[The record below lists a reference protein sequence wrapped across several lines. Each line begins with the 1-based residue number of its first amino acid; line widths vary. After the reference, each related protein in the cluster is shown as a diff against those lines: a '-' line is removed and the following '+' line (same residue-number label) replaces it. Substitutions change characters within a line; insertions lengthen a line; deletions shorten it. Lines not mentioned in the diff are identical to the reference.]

1 MTLSPAPVQASSH
14 VGMACHLCGGA
25 LHSDCDPKR
34 KGWLSCSTCGP
45 VYMPLR
51 GKMVRVRVG
60 CSLEEASRRGASV
73 IVALNHR

>member
-1 MTLSPAPVQASSH
+1 MTLSPALVQALPH
-14 VGMACHLCGGA
+14 VGKCHICGGPI
-25 LHSDCDPKR
+25 HCDSDPKR

-60 CSLEEASRRGASV
+60 CGLEEASRRGAQLVVSLERL
-73 IVALNHR
+73 A